1 METTLSIIIP
11 CYNAEPYI
19 FELLD
24 RLAPQ
29 IVPEVEVIVID
40 DGSKKPFSNKD
51 HGWARV
57 IRQENQGASAA
68 RNTGLDIAKGDYIAF
83 IDADDLVSE
92 NYIETILNKA
102 KTEKF
107 DYCYMSWK
115 SFGGWPI
122 DVKLNSIDDQFPE
135 FNLCVWNRVYKR
147 SMIGDVRFNTKK
159 LVAEDAQFIREVNE
173 KGKKK
178 AFIADYMY
186 FYRSDAANSLTKRA
200 GDGKLPI
207 KRIIYYY
214 PHVTKDMGFLLEEF
228 KQEDD
233 DAEIILMTENN
244 EIPELSEY
252 AMVIK
257 PKYIK
262 GTELR
267 GQHTPF
273 FYKLETPRVT
283 QVCLYIDTLYK
294 IGGIETWTYNF
305 CKAMHKY
312 YDILVLAKNIDPG
325 QQARLLPYAEIT
337 SDFNRPIVCDTA
349 INCRYVLELPRN
361 IEYKKYF
368 QVVHTCKMKPE
379 WTIKDQADKVIYVS
393 QVAADTF
400 GDTNGQ
406 VIHNL
411 TNPQEPKK
419 ALNLVSATRL
429 SYEKGGQRMIDF
441 ARMLERHN
449 IDYTWLV
456 FTDEKLSGLPEGMI
470 LKRPTLNILPYIKAA
485 DFVVQLSDQEAY
497 GYTIVEAWQVGTP
510 TITTPLPVLTEIG
523 FINGKQGFIVPFD
536 VNEVKNLEE
545 KLYSQYQPA
554 YSSSNNTKIIKQW
567 RDILGNTKPTKK
579 KKPQKGFK
587 WVCALKDFTDMQ
599 QKRNVKAGEV
609 YQVPEKR
616 AEDGVKA
623 GFFKIIT

>member
-19 FELLD
+19 HELLD

-29 IVPEVEVIVID
+29 IVPEVEVIIVD
-40 DGSKKPFSNKD
+40 DGSKTPFATDYK
-51 HGWARV
+51 WATV
-57 IRQENQGASAA
+57 VRQDNAGASAA
-68 RNTGLDIAKGDYIAF
+68 RNTGLDAAKGDYIAF

-102 KTEKF
+102 KTEEF

-115 SFGGWPI
+115 SFGGWPV

-173 KGKKK
+173 KGRKK
-178 AFIADYMY
+178 AFISDYMY

-207 KRIIYYY
+207 KRIVYYY
-214 PHVTKDMGFLLEEF
+214 PVVTKDMGFLLDEF
-228 KQEDD
+228 KQEDE
-233 DAEIILMTENN
+233 DAEIILMTDKN

-252 AMVIK
+252 AMVIQ

-267 GQHTPF
+267 GQRTPY
-273 FYKLETPRVT
+273 FYKLDTPRTT
-283 QVCLYIDTLYK
+283 QVLLYIDTLYK

-312 YDILVLAKNIDPG
+312 YDILVLAKNIDPA

-337 SDFNRPIVCDTA
+337 SDFNRTIVCDTA
-349 INCRYVLELPRN
+349 INCRYVLELPKN
-361 IEYKKYF
+361 IEYKNYL

-379 WTIKDQADKVIYVS
+379 WTIKDQADQVIYVS

-400 GDTNGQ
+400 GDQEGK

-411 TNPQEPKK
+411 TAPQDPQK
-419 ALNLVSATRL
+419 ALLLVSATRL
-429 SYEKGGQRMIDF
+429 SYEKGGQRMVDF

-497 GYTIVEAWQVGTP
+497 GYTIAEAWEVGTP

-523 FINGKQGFIVPFD
+523 FINGKQGFTVPFN
-536 VNEVKNLEE
+536 VEECKNLEE
-545 KLYSQYQPA
+545 KLYTDYRPFEVRNYNA
-554 YSSSNNTKIIKQW
+554 KIIKQW
-567 RDILGNTKPTKK
+567 RGILGNTKPTKK

-587 WVCALKDFTDMQ
+587 WVSALRDFVDMQ
-599 QKRNVKAGEV
+599 QKRSIKAGEV
-609 YQVPEKR
+609 YQVPEDR
-616 AEDGVKA
+616 AIEGEKA
-623 GFFKIIT
+623 GFFKILA